1 MKFPHITAAVLGT
14 LITPHPVRDWLF
26 ILFIT
31 LAASLVLMGIS
42 LYFYIGIRSG
52 NIVGAPNTEAGRVPG
67 ISRAALDDTVSKY
80 ETRRVNYDAG
90 NFAIPS
96 IADPSR

>member
-1 MKFPHITAAVLGT
+1 MKFPRITTAVLGEFT
-14 LITPHPVRDWLF
+14 APHPVRDWLL

-31 LAASLVLMGIS
+31 LAASLVLIGIS

-52 NIVGAPNTEAGRVPG
+52 SIVGAPNTEASRTPG
-67 ISRAALDDTVSKY
+67 ISRAALDSTVSKY